1 MSDHIKEPWHLSKS
15 INVSHIMSTFVLA
28 IGAITYI
35 GDIKSDQEK
44 LKLEVDHI
52 KSEQVAESSRNN
64 RKFNELKTDLKDI
77 SRKLD
82 RLIEAR

>member
-1 MSDHIKEPWHLSKS
+1 
-15 INVSHIMSTFVLA
+15 MSTFVLA

-44 LKLEVDHI
+44 LKLEVNHI
-52 KSEQVAESSRNN
+52 KSEQVAESGRNN
-64 RKFNELKTDLKDI
+64 RKFHELKTDLKDI